1 MTRRPKDI
9 GTATTTGAIRYAFH
23 PAGYVNAELRNQ
35 AGDHDKGDIVG
46 IPRVVIECKGGNA
59 AETAG
64 DGLVQ
69 KWLEETEA
77 ERRNAGADIGLLV
90 MKRAGYGPKRAGE
103 WWCVMDIQDFTSL
116 VIGSLARLVG
126 TTYGTPVRMHLR
138 TAVALLKAAGYG
150 PR

>member
-35 AGDHDKGDIVG
+35 AGDHDKGDIINV
-46 IPRVVIECKGGNA
+46 PRVVIECKGGNA

-64 DGLVQ
+64 DKQVA

-90 MKRAGYGPKRAGE
+90 MKRASYGEKRAGE
-103 WWCVMDIQDFTSL
+103 WWCVMSVQTFTFL
-116 VIGSLARLVG
+116 AGGSLARLVG
-126 TTYGTPVRMHLR
+126 ICGTPVRMHLR